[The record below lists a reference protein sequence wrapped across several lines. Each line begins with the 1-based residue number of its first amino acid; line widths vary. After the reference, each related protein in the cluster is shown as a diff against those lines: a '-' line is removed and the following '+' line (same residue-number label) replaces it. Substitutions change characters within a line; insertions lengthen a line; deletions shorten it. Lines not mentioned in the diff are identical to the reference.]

1 MCIVV
6 QGKET
11 LKGKNKGYILNIVYQ
26 TADTA
31 HYSVLKSNFC
41 VTMRIFF
48 LALKKWNRKQCTLQ
62 SKGKYSWI
70 VLHICAHIE
79 RMQAGS

>member
-48 LALKKWNRKQCTLQ
+48 FGIKKMK
-62 SKGKYSWI
+62 
-70 VLHICAHIE
+70 
-79 RMQAGS
+79 